1 MRKWAGSRR
10 ERLGTRSSV
19 ALPVAEPQAIR
30 LPLFCPEAWRG
41 KRSRPLKSIC
51 SCLWEGLQ
59 GRWIG
64 WGEMLQ
70 LEDQDK
76 SVN

>member
-1 MRKWAGSRR
+1 MRKWAGSCR

-41 KRSRPLKSIC
+41 KRSRPLKGVS
-51 SCLWEGLQ
+51 SMFVGGLQ

-64 WGEMLQ
+64 WGKMRKH
-70 LEDQDK
+70 EDQDK
-76 SVN
+76 SG